1 MKAADL
7 LEKNYKN
14 CLVVEDALAGCIAA
28 KSASMHVA
36 AISSAYG
43 SPYAD
48 YHLNTFKD
56 LLETLYLIFD
66 YPYKYYTFKHF
77 EV

>member
-1 MKAADL
+1 MISFSRNTHQHLSLVKL

-56 LLETLYLIFD
+56 LLEINN
-66 YPYKYYTFKHF
+66 K
-77 EV
+77 

>member
-1 MKAADL
+1 MEQYSKPHPEVFMKAADL

-56 LLETLYLIFD
+56 LLEINN
-66 YPYKYYTFKHF
+66 K
-77 EV
+77 